1 MFEELKEF
9 IDECYER
16 AKKYVKTYRDVENY
30 RAQAFGALTFAMDN
44 KLVTYEET
52 EGYWNEMW
60 DIFQNLAYR

>member
-60 DIFQNLAYR
+60 DKFQNLAYR